1 MSEATFKKKT
11 QSKYNN
17 NSVSQ
22 GPQGFS
28 INGTRRSQ
36 GWVGQEL
43 RSRTLVRTLNRA
55 GANRGHGGCCG
66 KYPRPFVN
74 PSEILSTED
83 ANVVKSPVL
92 NTPGMLRERF
102 AWVRRPAPFT
112 SVKPD
117 DNHGVGDQGSY
128 LQYLNQYTIS
138 SIEQNCPYVLS
149 KSNVNENPINSLV
162 VDPSLKYFYT
172 FQPENLSG
180 NLLQNQGI
188 SQAYDLTIDSGVVDG
203 NFDGSPIG
211 GTISSS
217 ISLTSAGYSVGCWF
231 KQTTLSN
238 AFLFSFNSDES
249 NNKTLAFN
257 IFIVGTP
264 PTPTFY
270 IRDTINNTIPGING
284 SNNPIFSNVVLNRWY
299 HVVYVNKGTTWDIYI
314 DGVFY
319 VSLSGKTPA
328 DGAVKGSNFMGKFF
342 TLTTNVY
349 KGELDG
355 FFIYQGQ
362 LTAAQISEIYSKGQQ
377 PTQTNYYYTIPIQ
390 PKTYSYACPRR
401 LFLNT
406 NYNQPNICPYGNKSI
421 PSNLGAVDSGFYL
434 LDYKSGCSSIDASN
448 NFGVSRNSCA
458 QCPIL
463 ASTIY

>member
-22 GPQGFS
+22 GSQGFS
-28 INGTRRSQ
+28 LNGTRRSQ

-74 PSEILSTED
+74 PSEIKTTE
-83 ANVVKSPVL
+83 NSNIVKSPVL

-188 SQAYDLTIDSGVVDG
+188 SQAYDLTIDTGVVDG
-203 NFDGSPIG
+203 AFTGTPIG

-217 ISLTSAGYSVGCWF
+217 LTLTSAGYSVGCWF
-231 KQTTLSN
+231 KQTSQTTSGIM
-238 AFLFSFNSDES
+238 FSFSSDNT
-249 NNKTLAFN
+249 NNNMLYFAIFN
-257 IFIVGTP
+257 NP
-264 PTPTFY
+264 EPKFY
-270 IRDTINNTIPGING
+270 IRDAMSASFINA
-284 SNNPIFSNVVLNRWY
+284 SNNEIFSNVVLNRWY
-299 HVVYVNKGTTWDIYI
+299 HVVYVNKGTTWNVYR
-314 DGVFY
+314 DGVL
-319 VSLSGKTPA
+319 LSTPILTGKTPA
-328 DGAVKGSNFMGKFF
+328 SGAVKTFNNIGRVGYAS
-342 TLTTNVY
+342 TNLFN
-349 KGELDG
+349 GQLDG
-355 FFIYQGQ
+355 LFVYQGQ

-434 LDYKSGCSSIDASN
+434 LDYKSGCSSIDAFN

>member
-22 GPQGFS
+22 GSQGFS
-28 INGTRRSQ
+28 LNGTRRNQ

-74 PSEILSTED
+74 PSEIKTTE
-83 ANVVKSPVL
+83 NSNIVKSPVL

-117 DNHGVGDQGSY
+117 DNHGVGDQASY
-128 LQYLNQYTIS
+128 LQFLNQYTIS

-172 FQPENLSG
+172 FEPENLSG
-180 NLLQNQGI
+180 NLLLNQGI
-188 SQAYDLTIDSGVVDG
+188 SQAYDLTIDTGVVDG
-203 NFDGSPIG
+203 AFDGNPIG
-211 GTISSS
+211 ATIPASITLPTIWSIGFWVYFNNNTTGQIPFAFSNDNTYTNGVSMFYRANTLELNFRDQSPANANGGNNTMTTIPIQTWTHIVWVNRGTEWLCYKNGVLI
-217 ISLTSAGYSVGCWF
+217 
-231 KQTTLSN
+231 
-238 AFLFSFNSDES
+238 
-249 NNKTLAFN
+249 
-257 IFIVGTP
+257 
-264 PTPTFY
+264 TPTA
-270 IRDTINNTIPGING
+270 TG
-284 SNNPIFSNVVLNRWY
+284 
-299 HVVYVNKGTTWDIYI
+299 
-314 DGVFY
+314 
-319 VSLSGKTPA
+319 
-328 DGAVKGSNFMGKFF
+328 KGSNSSIVKNFNTIGKGI
-342 TLTTNVY
+342 TSNLLGMN
-349 KGELDG
+349 GQLDG
-355 FFIYQGQ
+355 FFVYQGELSQ
-362 LTAAQISEIYSKGQQ
+362 AQITEIYNKGQQ

-434 LDYKSGCSSIDASN
+434 LDYKSGCSSIDAFN